1 MHCVNNLVQINI
13 KVVIIQLPSVV
24 TIAIMF
30 YPFIAN
36 NIVSIQVRWPGLLKP
51 WGQYPR
57 SGGSP
62 QATTSC
68 CTSVCVLRALTR
80 TQNTHTCTKGLFAA

>member
-30 YPFIAN
+30 DLLIAN
-36 NIVSIQVRWPGLLKP
+36 RIVGIQVHW
-51 WGQYPR
+51 
-57 SGGSP
+57 
-62 QATTSC
+62 
-68 CTSVCVLRALTR
+68 
-80 TQNTHTCTKGLFAA
+80 

>member
-1 MHCVNNLVQINI
+1 MVEYIVNYSDDCVNNLVLINI

-36 NIVSIQVRWPGLLKP
+36 NIEGIQDFSLF
-51 WGQYPR
+51 
-57 SGGSP
+57 
-62 QATTSC
+62 SC
-68 CTSVCVLRALTR
+68 
-80 TQNTHTCTKGLFAA
+80 